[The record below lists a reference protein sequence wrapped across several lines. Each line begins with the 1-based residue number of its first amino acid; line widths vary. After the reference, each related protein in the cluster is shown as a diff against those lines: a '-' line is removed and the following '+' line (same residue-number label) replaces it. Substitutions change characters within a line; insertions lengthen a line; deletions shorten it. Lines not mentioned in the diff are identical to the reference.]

1 MSKMTVKTTPFEL
14 CAGSLCLFG
23 ITAALLTIASF
34 SIIASDNLREIP
46 SQEDN
51 TRIAK
56 NLLFF
61 LMLVGFVLAMIT
73 LAIATVLMIK
83 FCCRIPDAIIDAAV
97 ARIEN
102 REKLREEDSD
112 DSVVDLE

>member
-1 MSKMTVKTTPFEL
+1 MTVKTPTPVF
-14 CAGSLCLFG
+14 CAGSLCLFAV
-23 ITAALLTIASF
+23 TAALLTIASF
-34 SIIASDNLREIP
+34 SRIASNNLEDIP

-61 LMLVGFVLAMIT
+61 LVLVGFVLAMIT
-73 LAIATVLMIK
+73 LAIATVLMIR
-83 FCCRIPDAIIDAAV
+83 FCCRIPDAIVDAAV
-97 ARIEN
+97 TRLEN

-112 DSVVDLE
+112 DVVVDLE